1 MKKMKLQTRFFLTYI
16 MLALMLVLLFSS
28 LFFSYTSKIL
38 VERETQNIVNLVTGF
53 QTQTDDA
60 VSALDTVSINVGYS
74 NLIKQKLEQYF
85 EQDSI
90 NWANTSTLAELFV
103 AINGTDTR
111 ADQINIYDFNGN
123 IIGFGRAAIMNK
135 IDLAGTDWYEPTL
148 KLNGHKYIS
157 PPYVT
162 DSMSKTSKADI
173 SYISLYR
180 VYFNKYGK
188 PVGFVETIKTSKSI
202 FKNIIAYSNR
212 NRNNLRIY
220 VFNNSGDLI
229 YPYEPSNA
237 EDLSAS
243 NHYFYSMKDD
253 SNHTILANPETNVR
267 ELVAYQKSPYTD
279 WTYITVMPEETILKP
294 VQNLFRM
301 LLWVVV
307 LFIAISVAISFYMSL
322 SLTKPIHK
330 LRNIIYKTELDTLGI
345 HNDSSLDTSID
356 ELEELNQAF
365 QNMST
370 KLKNSMNE
378 LIYTRQQEMR
388 SRNMALQSQINP
400 HFYYNSLSSIIIL
413 AENGRCE
420 DVVTLCRS
428 LGSIMRYIA
437 KDSEN
442 TVTLGEEIDYI
453 KKYLYCM
460 KIRYQSSLNY
470 HINIDESL
478 LDIKIPKLII
488 QPLVENAIK
497 YGTDCTPPWDIYIK
511 STVSDDYWRID
522 VIDSGNGFP
531 DEIIETLNEKINNA
545 KNHIGIPNIEIDGMG
560 LVNVYS
566 RWKLHCGNNI
576 IFTFG
581 NMEKGGGIVSI
592 GRYLKNAIYE
602 NGPSTL
608 PSDS

>member
-1 MKKMKLQTRFFLTYI
+1 
-16 MLALMLVLLFSS
+16 
-28 LFFSYTSKIL
+28 
-38 VERETQNIVNLVTGF
+38 
-53 QTQTDDA
+53 
-60 VSALDTVSINVGYS
+60 
-74 NLIKQKLEQYF
+74 
-85 EQDSI
+85 
-90 NWANTSTLAELFV
+90 
-103 AINGTDTR
+103 
-111 ADQINIYDFNGN
+111 
-123 IIGFGRAAIMNK
+123 
-135 IDLAGTDWYEPTL
+135 
-148 KLNGHKYIS
+148 
-157 PPYVT
+157 
-162 DSMSKTSKADI
+162 
-173 SYISLYR
+173 
-180 VYFNKYGK
+180 
-188 PVGFVETIKTSKSI
+188 
-202 FKNIIAYSNR
+202 
-212 NRNNLRIY
+212 
-220 VFNNSGDLI
+220 
-229 YPYEPSNA
+229 
-237 EDLSAS
+237 
-243 NHYFYSMKDD
+243 MKDD
-253 SNHTILANPETNVR
+253 SNHTILANPETSVR

-592 GRYLKNAIYE
+592 GRYLKNAINE

>member
-1 MKKMKLQTRFFLTYI
+1 
-16 MLALMLVLLFSS
+16 
-28 LFFSYTSKIL
+28 
-38 VERETQNIVNLVTGF
+38 
-53 QTQTDDA
+53 
-60 VSALDTVSINVGYS
+60 
-74 NLIKQKLEQYF
+74 
-85 EQDSI
+85 
-90 NWANTSTLAELFV
+90 
-103 AINGTDTR
+103 
-111 ADQINIYDFNGN
+111 
-123 IIGFGRAAIMNK
+123 
-135 IDLAGTDWYEPTL
+135 
-148 KLNGHKYIS
+148 
-157 PPYVT
+157 
-162 DSMSKTSKADI
+162 
-173 SYISLYR
+173 
-180 VYFNKYGK
+180 
-188 PVGFVETIKTSKSI
+188 
-202 FKNIIAYSNR
+202 
-212 NRNNLRIY
+212 
-220 VFNNSGDLI
+220 
-229 YPYEPSNA
+229 
-237 EDLSAS
+237 
-243 NHYFYSMKDD
+243 
-253 SNHTILANPETNVR
+253 
-267 ELVAYQKSPYTD
+267 
-279 WTYITVMPEETILKP
+279 
-294 VQNLFRM
+294 
-301 LLWVVV
+301 
-307 LFIAISVAISFYMSL
+307 
-322 SLTKPIHK
+322 
-330 LRNIIYKTELDTLGI
+330 
-345 HNDSSLDTSID
+345 
-356 ELEELNQAF
+356 
-365 QNMST
+365 
-370 KLKNSMNE
+370 
-378 LIYTRQQEMR
+378 
-388 SRNMALQSQINP
+388 MALQSQINP

-592 GRYLKNAIYE
+592 GRYLKNAINE